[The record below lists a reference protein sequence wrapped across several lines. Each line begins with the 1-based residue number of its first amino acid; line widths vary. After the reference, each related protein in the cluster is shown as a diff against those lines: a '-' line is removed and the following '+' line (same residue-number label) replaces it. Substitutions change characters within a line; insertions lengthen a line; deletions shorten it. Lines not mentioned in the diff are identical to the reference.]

1 MKTSVASSWHLFPH
15 INDDARSKSHQIWL
29 GICSL
34 RYAAR
39 NAHAPECRLWP
50 VRLYRIFSTL
60 FYKSTIFEKKII
72 EHKPVFWLSPKALPE
87 TFLILGRIKRHLTK
101 NIYWFSCKVP
111 INLLWFQRK
120 LNYLDRFSGNNEI
133 SNLIENHP
141 VGADLFH
148 ADRRTEMTTLLD
160 AFFAIFRKH
169 LKRVIFNAFWFYLY
183 FV

>member
-1 MKTSVASSWHLFPH
+1 MHGQNHIKSDWVFVALGTQDAMRMSQSVVCGLSGCTVFFPH
-15 INDDARSKSHQIWL
+15 YFIK
-29 GICSL
+29 G
-34 RYAAR
+34 
-39 NAHAPECRLWP
+39 
-50 VRLYRIFSTL
+50 
-60 FYKSTIFEKKII
+60 TILEKKII
-72 EHKPVFWLSPKALPE
+72 EHKPVFWLSPKPLPE

-111 INLLWFQRK
+111 IILLWFQRK